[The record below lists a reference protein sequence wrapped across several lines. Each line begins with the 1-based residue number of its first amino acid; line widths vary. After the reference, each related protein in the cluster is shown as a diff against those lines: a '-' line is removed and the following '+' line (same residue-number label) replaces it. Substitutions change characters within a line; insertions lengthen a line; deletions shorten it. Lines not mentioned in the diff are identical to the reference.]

1 MDPYKSLLKDS
12 TAIIGWFVGAVT
24 LCIDILSVSGECVF
38 IVEWKWLI
46 VIGVAVLSLAVFC
59 LIACKKYIAIAKD
72 GARCRIK
79 TYAVE
84 TEEETRK
91 KIQLLYSFH
100 SNNVR
105 VGTIVSVYITKEG
118 PKDRVIAYGEVVNV
132 NTPGNTDEIKI
143 VTVVS
148 ANKEL
153 YTRVIESLKYY
164 IPQLYIL
171 SNVYRADIKK
181 LDDLLERGD
190 IDEDTVEKKD

>member
-1 MDPYKSLLKDS
+1 MLIKLDIMKK
-12 TAIIGWFVGAVT
+12 
-24 LCIDILSVSGECVF
+24 LCYLNI
-38 IVEWKWLI
+38 
-46 VIGVAVLSLAVFC
+46 
-59 LIACKKYIAIAKD
+59 
-72 GARCRIK
+72 
-79 TYAVE
+79 
-84 TEEETRK
+84 
-91 KIQLLYSFH
+91 
-100 SNNVR
+100 
-105 VGTIVSVYITKEG
+105 
-118 PKDRVIAYGEVVNV
+118 

-148 ANKEL
+148 ANKKL